1 MTRILRD
8 LRPKIAPFGNYQTGP
23 RSRSGDHNAGFGA
36 EPSQQ
41 WRKHRASGGMH
52 RLRRKVFKDRLAWAV
67 SVPGDLEM
75 DRYDTLDPSY
85 LIVKDGLSI
94 LGSVRL
100 LPTTGP
106 NMLADTFPELLDGG
120 SAPNYDLITESSRFC
135 VDATATDAVTEGGL
149 RQATFML
156 FAGML
161 EWGRARDLRSIATAT
176 DVRMER
182 ILRRAGWPL
191 DRLGAPR
198 RLGVTIAVAGLLPIE
213 NAALTSIRAN
223 GGLAAPVL
231 ATRH

>member
-1 MTRILRD
+1 MQVLELNR
-8 LRPKIAPFGNYQTGP
+8 AN
-23 RSRSGDHNAGFGA
+23 SGANIGLLM
-36 EPSQQ
+36 
-41 WRKHRASGGMH
+41 GMH
-52 RLRRKVFKDRLAWAV
+52 RLRRKVFKDRLEWAV
-67 SVPGDLEM
+67 SVTGDLEM
-75 DRYDTLDPSY
+75 DRFDALDASY
-85 LIVKDGLSI
+85 LIVKDKNSV

-120 SAPNYDLITESSRFC
+120 SAPNCDSIAESSRFC
-135 VDATATDAVTEGGL
+135 VDTTATDAITEGGL

-161 EWGRARDLRSIATAT
+161 EWGRARDLRSIATVT

-191 DRLGAPR
+191 DRLGKPR
-198 RLGVTIAVAGLLPIE
+198 RLEVTVAVAGLLPVE
-213 NAALTSIRAN
+213 NAALASIRAN
-223 GGLAAPVL
+223 GGPAAPVL